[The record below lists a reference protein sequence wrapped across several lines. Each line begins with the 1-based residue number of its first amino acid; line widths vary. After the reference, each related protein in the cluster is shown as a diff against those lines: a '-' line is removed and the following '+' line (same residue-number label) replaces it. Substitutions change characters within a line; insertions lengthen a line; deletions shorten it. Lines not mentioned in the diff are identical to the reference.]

1 MRPIF
6 AARGHLPPPTSTSP
20 SLFSCA
26 LHPQPG
32 APGSAPFYREL
43 LDRHISV
50 LLFGVLRGRSSGIG
64 HGVLRGTRIR
74 LSLDNRGQCGFLPNV
89 SKRSSGRLRS
99 SPEDRLSRE
108 HLRTNSLTLQMQK
121 LAVRGDG
128 GTRSRVTVEIGAVPS
143 ATL

>member
-1 MRPIF
+1 MDIS
-6 AARGHLPPPTSTSP
+6 LPPHPRP
-20 SLFSCA
+20 RPCFPVLFTRSQA
-26 LHPQPG
+26 LQ
-32 APGSAPFYREL
+32 ALLPFTVNCWTDALACYCL
-43 LDRHISV
+43 
-50 LLFGVLRGRSSGIG
+50 GVLRGRSSGIG

-89 SKRSSGRLRS
+89 SKRSSGRLHS
-99 SPEDRLSRE
+99 SPEDRLSHE
-108 HLRTNSLTLQMQK
+108 HLKTNSLTLQMQK

>member
-1 MRPIF
+1 MPIF
-6 AARGHLPPPTSTSP
+6 AARGPLPPPTSTSP